1 MPPQAQSL
9 APQPGS
15 YALPSLGQAGHGQQ
29 PLHQVN
35 YDREREM
42 QERDARERERD
53 YNDQMARE
61 RRDRETR
68 DREMRD
74 RAHREQVQPHQ
85 SHAESLQI
93 HQPST
98 LGPQVRSA
106 IHGPNG
112 ILANGSP
119 PGGAPQAT
127 GPMYSPRY
135 EQTRLNL
142 SQAQQILPQ
151 QMINFGN
158 GPGMPHVAGG
168 PLVQGQQPILNVSS
182 KP

>member
-74 RAHREQVQPHQ
+74 RAHREQVPPHQ